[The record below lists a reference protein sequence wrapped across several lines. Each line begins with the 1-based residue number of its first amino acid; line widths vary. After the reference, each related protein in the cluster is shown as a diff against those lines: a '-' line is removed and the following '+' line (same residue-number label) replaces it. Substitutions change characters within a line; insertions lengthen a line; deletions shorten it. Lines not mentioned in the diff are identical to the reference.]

1 MTLHNHTPFG
11 QPFVETHRVFGELL
25 VLEVLL
31 ASAEERFLYT
41 RDEKTYTTLENI
53 FLLLRNGAQPEGLN
67 RYQVGG
73 MYLHE
78 VLWEDAY
85 LFVTTTKKE
94 VDFAEVVLKNGY
106 VN

>member
-1 MTLHNHTPFG
+1 MALYNHAPFG
-11 QPFVETHRVFGELL
+11 QPLEETNRVFEELL
-25 VLEVLL
+25 VLEALL
-31 ASAEERFLYT
+31 VSAEERFLYT
-41 RDEKTYTTLENI
+41 GDEKTYTSLENI
-53 FLLLRNGAQPEGLN
+53 FLLLRSGARPEGLN
-67 RYQVGG
+67 RDQVGG

-94 VDFAEVVLKNGY
+94 VDFAEAVLKDSY